1 MYFQVGWRNIWRNP
15 RRTMVIMTAV
25 IIGVWSMVFLG
36 GILRGFADQLI
47 RNGISTLTGHIQVHG
62 KRYRDDPVIE
72 HSIGDPE
79 VVRAALDKV
88 LPPGTRWSE
97 RVRVGAVVS
106 NARHSSGV
114 TLVGIEPKEEAAVS
128 FIGDAV
134 SEGNY
139 LSAGDEF
146 GIVVG
151 AALVEKFETG
161 LGRKLVLMSQ
171 DTGKEIAS
179 RAFRIVGV
187 FKAELEATEKQY
199 VFVTMPVAQRMLKLG
214 SAISEVAVILP
225 GRQDA
230 EMVAESLRREL
241 PGADYEVHTW
251 LDLLPLVTAI
261 LKMYDGFILWW
272 FFVVFIAMG
281 FGIVNTTLMA
291 VFERIR
297 EFGLQ
302 KALGMKPLWIVR
314 QVLTETSFLLVLGMI
329 VGNLLGILTLFALS
343 KKGIDLSSLSAG
355 MEYFGYSRVIY
366 PVLNGRDVLLA
377 NGVVLVLGLLVS
389 MYPAVKAAR
398 ISPVEAMAQV

>member
-1 MYFQVGWRNIWRNP
+1 M
-15 RRTMVIMTAV
+15 
-25 IIGVWSMVFLG
+25 
-36 GILRGFADQLI
+36 
-47 RNGISTLTGHIQVHG
+47 
-62 KRYRDDPVIE
+62 
-72 HSIGDPE
+72 
-79 VVRAALDKV
+79 VRAALDKV

-139 LSAGDEF
+139 LSSGDEF

-329 VGNLLGILTLFALS
+329 VGNVLGILTLFALS